1 MILFACPAFA
11 LLGRELSAAAGLC
24 MGEASLARYPNGE
37 LHASLHTRVAGETCF
52 LLGTL
57 APPDEHVLSFL
68 LLSHTLQKEG
78 ARTVTALLP
87 YLAYA
92 RHDRFEEGKSLATA
106 WIGNLLQA
114 SGVARVITVDV
125 HSPAAQELF
134 SIPLISLSPASLF
147 AQEIKHLMLLR
158 ATLVAPDEGARDRC
172 QAVARTAGMSKDI
185 TVFHKERTAAGVA
198 HLGISGSV
206 GPHVVIVDDIL
217 DTGGTL
223 LSCCEQL
230 CQRGVQTITIMV
242 THGQFT
248 GTLWQHLWSLRV
260 QRVVCTDTI
269 PQPPERLSTNVTVL
283 SILPALRAYLEKSYE
298 V

>member
-11 LLGRELSAAAGLC
+11 PMAHELSAEASLC
-24 MGEASLARYPNGE
+24 LGEASLARYPNGE
-37 LHASLHTRVAGETCF
+37 LHASLHTRVAGEACL

-57 APPDEHVLSFL
+57 APPDEQALSFL

-92 RHDRFEEGKSLATA
+92 RHDRPEAGESLATA
-106 WIGNLLQA
+106 WIGRLLQA
-114 SGVARVITVDV
+114 SGITKVMTVDV

-134 SIPLISLSPASLF
+134 PIPLVSLSPAILF
-147 AQEIKHLMLLR
+147 AQEIKHLALLR

-172 QAVARTAGMSKDI
+172 RAVARAAGMSEEI
-185 TVFHKERTAAGVA
+185 TVFQKERTAAGVV
-198 HLGISGSV
+198 HQGISGSV
-206 GPHVVIVDDIL
+206 GPHAVIVDDIL

-248 GTLWQHLWSLRV
+248 GTLWQQLWSLRV
-260 QRVVCTDTI
+260 QRIICTDTI
-269 PQPPERLSTNVTVL
+269 PQPPERCSPQMKVL
-283 SILPALRAYLEKSYE
+283 SVLPVLLEPLEQSCE
-298 V
+298 R